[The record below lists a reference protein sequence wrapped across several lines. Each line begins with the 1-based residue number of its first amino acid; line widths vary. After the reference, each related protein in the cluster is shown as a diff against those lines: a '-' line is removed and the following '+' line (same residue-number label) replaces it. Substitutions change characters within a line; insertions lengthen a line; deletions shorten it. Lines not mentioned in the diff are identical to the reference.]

1 MENITEICNKFSTLK
16 TKTKV
21 QDKLDTLDE
30 YASDSDFCFLL
41 EYLLNEDKIT
51 GIKKSKLKKDI
62 KKKDKLK
69 QQNYDSIKDLI
80 NYLLIHNTGSDQDV
94 YITQG
99 FLNKIENINERQ
111 IISDLIT
118 KDFKCGVTDL
128 TAYGHIPGL
137 ERNWRERKGHSLVDA
152 KTGELKIKK
161 ILDKNITVTL
171 KLDGY
176 RYKIIKQNDK
186 ISIRSSSGKETLG
199 LTEIIEE
206 AKSLPDGVYDGEMI
220 ASGNFK
226 DSTARFN
233 ATTKILG
240 TDGEKIGVDFICF
253 DYIKN
258 VEAFLNFEE
267 IELARYKR
275 LNMLKVMLGVR
286 DLKHIQLVPVY
297 LNNEKATEQTINKI
311 YEIYESKIGE
321 GEEGL
326 IVDLSDSSY
335 VRAKGTSMFKLK
347 PEVTGDFKVVG
358 LTEGEGKDKGRL
370 GAFIIE
376 YKNNTVNV
384 GSGLTDEI
392 REQVWANQDFYIN
405 KLIEVTYFGETQDEK
420 TELYS
425 LRLPRFKRFR
435 HDKNDI
441 SYD

>member
-206 AKSLPDGVYDGEMI
+206 AKLLPDGVYDGEMI

-240 TDGEKIGVDFICF
+240 TDGKKIGVDFICF

-258 VEAFLNFEE
+258 VDAFLNFEE

-275 LNMLKVMLGVR
+275 LNMLKVMLDVR

>member
-1 MENITEICNKFSTLK
+1 MENITEIYNKFTNLK
-16 TKTKV
+16 SKTKV
-21 QDKLDTLDE
+21 QDKIDTLDE
-30 YASDSDFCFLL
+30 YSVDSDFCYLL
-41 EYLLNEDKIT
+41 EYLLNDNKIT

-69 QQNYDSIKDLI
+69 KIEYNSIKELI
-80 NYLLIHNTGSDQDV
+80 DYLLDHNTGQDQDV
-94 YITQG
+94 YITQLL
-99 FLNKIENINERQ
+99 LNKIDNTEYRQ
-111 IISDLIT
+111 FISDIIT

-137 ERNWRERKGHSLVDA
+137 ERNWRERKGHSLSDA

-176 RYKIIKQNDK
+176 RYKVIKHNG
-186 ISIRSSSGKETLG
+186 SINIYTSSGKLDNN
-199 LTEIIEE
+199 LIDIIEE
-206 AKSLPDGVYDGEMI
+206 AKLLPDGVYDGEMI
-220 ASGNFK
+220 ASGTFK

-240 TDGEKIGVDFICF
+240 TDGIKTGIDFVCF
-253 DYIKN
+253 DYVKN

-267 IELARYKR
+267 IELQRYKR
-275 LNMLKVMLGVR
+275 LNMLETMLKTR
-286 DLKHIQLVPVY
+286 NLKHIQLVPVY
-297 LNNEKATEQTINKI
+297 MNNKKATQETIDEI
-311 YEIYESKIGE
+311 YSIYESKIGE

-326 IVDLSDSSY
+326 IIDLSDSSY
-335 VRAKGTSMFKLK
+335 VRAKGTTMFKLK
-347 PEVTGDFKVVG
+347 PEVTGDFKVIG

-392 REQVWANQDFYIN
+392 REQVWSNQEFYLN

-420 TELYS
+420 TQLYS

-435 HDKNDI
+435 HDKNDV
-441 SYD
+441 SFD